1 MLGPGCWL
9 ERSGDCEPLEDHA
22 IAGLSTPCP
31 VCPKIEYLMHEMG
44 TRSFYRIFILLIHV
58 KMCYTYLREKIRR
71 FETMENQNV
80 TLSIPRT
87 LLKQAK
93 IIAASQDKSLS
104 QLMRESLEEKVREEA
119 EYKKARTRQMR
130 LLKEGL
136 DLGTGG
142 QVKISRDELHA
153 RG

>member
-1 MLGPGCWL
+1 
-9 ERSGDCEPLEDHA
+9 
-22 IAGLSTPCP
+22 
-31 VCPKIEYLMHEMG
+31 
-44 TRSFYRIFILLIHV
+44 
-58 KMCYTYLREKIRR
+58 
-71 FETMENQNV
+71 MENQNV
-80 TLSIPRT
+80 TLSIPRK

-104 QLMRESLEEKVREEA
+104 QLMRESLEDKVREQA
-119 EYKKARTRQMR
+119 DYQKARIRHVR
-130 LLKEGL
+130 LLKKGL

>member
-1 MLGPGCWL
+1 
-9 ERSGDCEPLEDHA
+9 
-22 IAGLSTPCP
+22 
-31 VCPKIEYLMHEMG
+31 
-44 TRSFYRIFILLIHV
+44 
-58 KMCYTYLREKIRR
+58 
-71 FETMENQNV
+71 MENQNV

-87 LLKQAK
+87 LLRQAK

-119 EYKKARTRQMR
+119 DYNKARKRQLR
-130 LLKEGL
+130 ILKKGL

-142 QVKISRDELHA
+142 QVKVSRDELHA

>member
-1 MLGPGCWL
+1 M
-9 ERSGDCEPLEDHA
+9 
-22 IAGLSTPCP
+22 
-31 VCPKIEYLMHEMG
+31 
-44 TRSFYRIFILLIHV
+44 
-58 KMCYTYLREKIRR
+58 RR

-93 IIAASQDKSLS
+93 IIAAIQDKSLS

-119 EYKKARTRQMR
+119 DYKKAKTRQVR
-130 LLKEGL
+130 LLKKGL
-136 DLGTGG
+136 DLGTEG

-153 RG
+153 RR

>member
-1 MLGPGCWL
+1 M
-9 ERSGDCEPLEDHA
+9 
-22 IAGLSTPCP
+22 
-31 VCPKIEYLMHEMG
+31 
-44 TRSFYRIFILLIHV
+44 
-58 KMCYTYLREKIRR
+58 EK
-71 FETMENQNV
+71 QNV
-80 TLSIPRT
+80 TLSIPRY

-119 EYKKARTRQMR
+119 DYDKARKRQLR
-130 LLKEGL
+130 LLKKGL

-142 QVKISRDELHA
+142 QVKTSRDELHA